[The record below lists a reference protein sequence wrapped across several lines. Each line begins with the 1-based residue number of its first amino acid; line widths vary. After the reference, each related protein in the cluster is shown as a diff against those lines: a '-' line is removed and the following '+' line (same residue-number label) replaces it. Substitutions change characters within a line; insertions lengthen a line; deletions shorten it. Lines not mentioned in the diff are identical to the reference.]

1 MTNNNSERGLFLPLT
16 WGDGERQG
24 VYLPAEVVPVLS
36 EVIET
41 KAGKKLVLV
50 EAISQYRMRYVVEC
64 DDVTHAE
71 DEVCMERAQEF
82 SQYHLG
88 EVITSSR
95 EITGAEY
102 LELFDRDNDYLQNWT
117 EDKKYGF
124 IHRIDYES

>member
-1 MTNNNSERGLFLPLT
+1 MTKNSERGLFLPLT

-24 VYLPAEVVPVLS
+24 VYLPAEVVPVLN
-36 EVIET
+36 EVIEP

-82 SQYHLG
+82 SQLHLG

-95 EITGAEY
+95 EITDAEY
-102 LELFDRDNDYLQNWT
+102 LALFDQDNDYLKDWPS
-117 EDKKYGF
+117 DKKFSF
-124 IHRIDYES
+124 IHSIDYES